1 MIRYSLRCKTGHEFE
16 AWFRS
21 ADDYDNGSGTA
32 CPVCGSKKVE
42 KALMAPALARSSKT
56 RRDDKSAE
64 SDKVKLAAAPD
75 PRLKAMREA
84 LKEIRR
90 HVTENAEHV
99 GDRFAEE
106 ARKMHYDEV
115 ESRAI
120 YGEAT
125 GEEAQALLDEGI
137 EFQPLP
143 HLPDDQ
149 N

>member
-1 MIRYSLRCKTGHEFE
+1 MIRFTLRCDRDHEFE

-21 ADDYDNGSGTA
+21 SADYEKGVGTA
-32 CPVCGSKKVE
+32 CPICGSEHVE
-42 KALMAPALARSSKT
+42 KALMAPALGRSA
-56 RRDDKSAE
+56 KSE
-64 SDKVKLAAAPD
+64 SNKGEKVKLATPPD
-75 PRLKAMREA
+75 PRLAAMRDA
-84 LKEIRR
+84 IKEMRR

-106 ARKMHYDEV
+106 ARKIHYNET
-115 ESRAI
+115 EQRAI

-125 GEEAQALLDEGI
+125 TDEARALIEEGV

-143 HLPDDQ
+143 NLPDDQ